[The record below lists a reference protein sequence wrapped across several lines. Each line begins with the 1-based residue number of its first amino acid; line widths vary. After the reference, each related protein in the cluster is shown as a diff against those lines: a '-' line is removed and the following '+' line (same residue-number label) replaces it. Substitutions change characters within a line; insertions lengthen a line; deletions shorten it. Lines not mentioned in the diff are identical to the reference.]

1 MKERYELPKDIN
13 DIINID
19 SNTLKLGYE
28 KGEMIIL
35 GQPSGLYALAQ
46 SEIILMD
53 GTFKAV
59 KNKGQ
64 P

>member
-1 MKERYELPKDIN
+1 MQEI
-13 DIINID
+13 
-19 SNTLKLGYE
+19 KLGYE

-46 SEIILMD
+46 SETILMD

-64 P
+64 PESSIFFILL